1 MTTMSLS
8 IVTQQKIRRVPFQFP
23 KTHKHTTKVNKI
35 KVHTIELRTTTTK
48 KQLETTSRRKRES
61 PKALPNQCSKSPQ
74 HKSIHSRSKI
84 STNEQT
90 FNFYSFLDATK
101 PTFYKFYKTEPR
113 QPNTYVR
120 VSTHTN
126 TQNTQK
132 LTEKPKTKF
141 LVSLKKI

>member
-1 MTTMSLS
+1 MLVAVGAGYAVDD
-8 IVTQQKIRRVPFQFP
+8 IFVVLLVGGVLHLCEHCFGCFDVPCGQFYVWVVLFQLLFD
-23 KTHKHTTKVNKI
+23 
-35 KVHTIELRTTTTK
+35 LF
-48 KQLETTSRRKRES
+48 S
-61 PKALPNQCSKSPQ
+61 QCWDV
-74 HKSIHSRSKI
+74 HSRSKI

-132 LTEKPKTKF
+132 LTEKPKTKIF
-141 LVSLKKI
+141 SFPEDDLIKIETLDKVHK